1 MKIHQIIKLI
11 LKKYAK
17 NKKNKIKEIIKIIEI
32 GINKTFDKWKQE
44 EEIEKKL
51 IDTIDKI
58 SKMVL
63 NYNFPIQYLQTFI
76 EFGCSRRCLRLY
88 INPYTL
94 IPRIET
100 EILVEKAFQRIMK
113 LEIIKKYEDILII
126 DFGTGSGNI
135 ALYLTKLLNN
145 NKIKTIGIDI
155 SFNALKVAQKNSIIN
170 NIEIFLLN
178 SQNLNMIKKSKNT
191 LIILLSNP
199 PYLTKKE
206 MRKEL
211 YFEPEYA
218 LLTIR
223 KTFFYQNLINFSIE
237 NKPSIS
243 FFEID
248 KKSFEKLLPFLLKN
262 QLKYSISPL
271 QKSIYMLEIL
281 NIK

>member
-11 LKKYAK
+11 QKKYAK
-17 NKKNKIKEIIKIIEI
+17 NKRNKIKEIIKIIEI
-32 GINKTFDKWKQE
+32 STNKTFNKWKSD
-44 EEIEKKL
+44 EEIEEKL
-51 IDTIDKI
+51 LNTIEKA

-63 NYNFPIQYLQTFI
+63 NHNFPIQYLQTFV
-76 EFGCSRRCLRLY
+76 EFDCLRLY

-100 EILVEKAFQRIMK
+100 EILVEKSFQRIMK
-113 LEIIKKYEDILII
+113 LGITEKFENILIV

-135 ALYLTKLLNN
+135 ALYITKILNN
-145 NKIKTIGIDI
+145 NKIKTIGIDT
-155 SFNALKVAQKNSIIN
+155 SFNALKVAQKNCIIN

-178 SQNLNMIKKSKNT
+178 SKNLNIIKKSKNT
-191 LIILLSNP
+191 LLILLSNP
-199 PYLTKKE
+199 PYLTRKE

-218 LLTIR
+218 LLTTR
-223 KTFFYQNLINFSIE
+223 KTFFYQNLIKFSIE

-248 KKSFEKLLPFLLKN
+248 KKSLEKLLPSLLKS
-262 QLKYSISPL
+262 QLKYSINPL
-271 QKSIYMLEIL
+271 QKSIYMLEIF

>member
-32 GINKTFDKWKQE
+32 VINKTFDKWKQE
-44 EEIEKKL
+44 EIEKKL
-51 IDTIDKI
+51 LNTIDKI

>member
-63 NYNFPIQYLQTFI
+63 NYNFPIQYFQTFV
-76 EFGCSRRCLRLY
+76 EFGCSRRCLKLY

-145 NKIKTIGIDI
+145 NKIKTIGTDI

-191 LIILLSNP
+191 FLILLSNP

-271 QKSIYMLEIL
+271 QKSIYMLEIF